1 MTISSRL
8 VQQWSLLIW
17 LTGGSLLLA
26 GAAMLWIFQRYGF
39 SALFALTLLGSGIL
53 LWQGQQLL
61 ARQRRLPH
69 LLLKALA
76 NGDSSLGLATG
87 DPLRQTLAEARQR
100 MQQAR
105 LAAEQQAQ
113 FLSQVLLHT
122 ELALLICRDD
132 GAVLEQSPAAVRL
145 LGQRLTQL
153 QHLTGGTALADFAL
167 QARHSQQCTI
177 DWQQGGQP
185 DTLQLAVSVVTIAG
199 EPIRLLSM
207 QSIHTPLNQ
216 REQQAYNRLIRVL
229 THEVANSVTP
239 LSSMADSCVRLL
251 PPQLCFTEPEDKAD
265 LQLALTALSRR
276 TRHLA
281 DFIAAFRSV
290 ASVPPPQCKAA
301 PLGPLVQQVL
311 QLYQAEFRARGVTCE
326 VQISDERPV
335 VYDAGQIEQVLIN
348 LLKNALEAMALPTA
362 GTAAPQLALRVVSL
376 NEQQLALDVQD
387 NGPGITDSTRAM
399 MFVPFF
405 TTKQQGSG
413 IGLALA
419 KQIMV
424 NHGGDLLCLPT
435 DPAQPGA
442 CFRLV
447 FS

>member
-1 MTISSRL
+1 MTIASRL

-17 LTGGSLLLA
+17 LAGGSLLVT
-26 GAAMLWIFQRYGF
+26 GAALLWIFQRYGF
-39 SALFALTLLGSGIL
+39 SALFALTLLSCGIL

-61 ARQRRLPH
+61 ARHRRLPH

-76 NGDSSLGLATG
+76 NGDSSLGLPAS
-87 DPLRQTLAEARQR
+87 DPLRLTFEQARQR

-122 ELALLICRDD
+122 ELALLICRDN
-132 GAVLEQSPAAVRL
+132 GSVLEQSPAAVRL
-145 LGQRLTQL
+145 LGQRVAQL
-153 QHLTGGTALADFAL
+153 QDLAAGTALADFVL
-167 QARHSQQCTI
+167 RARHSQQCTI
-177 DWQQGGQP
+177 DWLQGGQP

-199 EPIRLLSM
+199 EPIRLLSL

-239 LSSMADSCVRLL
+239 LSSMAESCIQLL
-251 PPQLCFTEPEDKAD
+251 PPELCFTDPEDKAD

-281 DFIAAFRSV
+281 DFISAFRSV
-290 ASVPPPQCKAA
+290 AAVPSPQCKAA
-301 PLGPLVQQVL
+301 PLGPLVLQVV
-311 QLYQAEFRARGVTCE
+311 QLYQAEFKVHGVTCE

-335 VYDAGQIEQVLIN
+335 VYDAAQIEQVLIN
-348 LLKNALEAMALPTA
+348 LLKNALEAFALPTA
-362 GTAAPQLALRVVSL
+362 GNTTPRLLLQVVAL
-376 NEQQLALDVQD
+376 NEHQLALDVQD
-387 NGPGITDSTRAM
+387 NGPGITETARTM
-399 MFVPFF
+399 IFVPFF

-424 NHGGDLLCLPT
+424 NHGGDLLCLPA
-435 DPAQPGA
+435 DPARPGA
-442 CFRLV
+442 CFRLI